1 MAKIVVTGAAGF
13 IGSNIV
19 DYWIEKGHEVLSVDD
34 LSSGNINNINS
45 KSLFFQGDI
54 CSKKT
59 SKKILEFSPDVI
71 CHQAA
76 QISVPYSV
84 THPYIDAKINILGTI
99 RMLEC
104 ASKLK
109 AKFLFASTGGA
120 IYGEIK
126 DIANEDTEPSATSPY
141 ALSKLTSENYI
152 KLMSQK
158 FGFKYV
164 ILRYSNVYGPRQVP
178 HGEAGVVSIFLE
190 NLINKRKSTINTF
203 PEDNEGMVRD
213 YVFVKDVAIANDRA
227 LELDKCGTF
236 NISTGIPTKTKRI
249 FSLIVD
255 ALKRYGIEVS
265 ESISVPNYA
274 DARPGDLR
282 RSLLDSNRAKEI
294 LKWEPTVNLK
304 EGIELT
310 VKWFLERRGQVRT

>member
-1 MAKIVVTGAAGF
+1 MTKIVVTGAAGF
-13 IGSNIV
+13 IGSHIV
-19 DYWIEKGHEVLSVDD
+19 DYWIEKGHKVLSIDD
-34 LSSGNINNINS
+34 LSSGNVDNLNP
-45 KSLFFQGDI
+45 KSLFFKGNI
-54 CSKKT
+54 CSERT
-59 SKKILEFSPDVI
+59 FKKILEFSPDVI

-126 DIANEDTEPSATSPY
+126 DMANEDTQPSITSFY

-152 KLMSQK
+152 KLMSQRS
-158 FGFKYV
+158 GFKYV

-190 NLINKRKSTINTF
+190 NLINKRKSTINIF
-203 PEDNEGMVRD
+203 PEDTEGMIRD
-213 YVFVKDVAIANDRA
+213 YVFVKDVVIANDLA
-227 LELDKCGTF
+227 LELDECGTF
-236 NISTGIPTKTKRI
+236 NISTGIPTKTKKI
-249 FSLIVD
+249 FSLILD
-255 ALKRYGIEVS
+255 SLKKYGIEIPVN
-265 ESISVPNYA
+265 ISVPDYA
-274 DARPGDLR
+274 NARPGDLR
-282 RSLLDSNRAKEI
+282 RSLLDFTKAKKV
-294 LKWEPTVNLK
+294 LKWEPTVDLR
-304 EGIELT
+304 EGIDLT
-310 VKWFLERRGQVRT
+310 VQWFLKRRGQVKT